1 MRKFRV
7 VLVEPEHPHNVGFV
21 ARAMHCYA
29 LPELYIVYPKRDK
42 VLDKSYHTAANSHDI
57 LDNAKV
63 VHKFE
68 DAIGDCSCAV
78 AYSRR
83 IFASS
88 IKHTMVQNLS
98 DMLPEDGTIA
108 LVFGRESCGLAL
120 EEVNACTYQCE
131 IPVPG
136 LMSLNLG
143 QAVSIS
149 LYELCRSGALAN
161 GEGRAKRTTRGVAE
175 TGPATIQQIDGFKK
189 FLDRYLTGQYHDQAW
204 RDSFLNTL
212 LQRLHPTR
220 NELSA
225 LFGLLRNLAGKP
237 ARLEHAAEKAAKQN
251 PESKFI
257 GLDDYL
263 PFLYPDKTWIHDK
276 PFGKRGGLSYRIRPD
291 FLCEEEKL
299 IIEFDGLQ
307 HYTNPLNIRK
317 DRENQVVYESFGF
330 TVIRIPYFIN
340 LTTDVV
346 KEMFGINTH
355 GNMFDPNLPSMSV
368 KWQNTPAF
376 CCVNG
381 IRRMVEDFKRY
392 PQQYEVN
399 IRQLEAD
406 NDEELSGANLLK
418 AAMLGKL

>member
-42 VLDKSYHTAANSHDI
+42 VMDKSYHTAANSHDI
-57 LDNAKV
+57 LDNAKI

-237 ARLEHAAEKAAKQN
+237 ARLEHAAEKAAKQAAQN
-251 PESKFI
+251 A
-257 GLDDYL
+257 
-263 PFLYPDKTWIHDK
+263 
-276 PFGKRGGLSYRIRPD
+276 
-291 FLCEEEKL
+291 EK
-299 IIEFDGLQ
+299 ETAQKADAKGLQ
-307 HYTNPLNIRK
+307 K
-317 DRENQVVYESFGF
+317 S
-330 TVIRIPYFIN
+330 
-340 LTTDVV
+340 
-346 KEMFGINTH
+346 K
-355 GNMFDPNLPSMSV
+355 
-368 KWQNTPAF
+368 
-376 CCVNG
+376 
-381 IRRMVEDFKRY
+381 
-392 PQQYEVN
+392 
-399 IRQLEAD
+399 
-406 NDEELSGANLLK
+406 
-418 AAMLGKL
+418 